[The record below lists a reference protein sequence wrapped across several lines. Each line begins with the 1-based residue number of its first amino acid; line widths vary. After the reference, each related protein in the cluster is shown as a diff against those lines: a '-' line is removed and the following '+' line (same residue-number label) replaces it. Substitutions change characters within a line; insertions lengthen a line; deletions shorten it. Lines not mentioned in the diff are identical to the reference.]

1 MALVGGLTILIVQN
15 SKSSNTSTSTSIST
29 STATTSA
36 PLTSAE
42 ASGLNETIADYI
54 KNNNIQ
60 QTTITPGTPG
70 APTVDLPVP
79 EGWTQIPAGA
89 DAPYGGIVFNTP
101 TNPNDPPKIIAI
113 VEKLTGDVDTFK
125 LLSVS
130 SGEIKNLPGYD
141 GGNGQLSTLSGYPAS
156 KLGGSYTK
164 DGVTRM
170 VAQNTVV
177 IQSNDGIYI
186 LQLNAEGPEAD
197 ANALMA
203 ATGVMVQQT
212 KITP

>member
-1 MALVGGLTILIVQN
+1 M
-15 SKSSNTSTSTSIST
+15 
-29 STATTSA
+29 
-36 PLTSAE
+36 
-42 ASGLNETIADYI
+42 
-54 KNNNIQ
+54 
-60 QTTITPGTPG
+60 
-70 APTVDLPVP
+70 
-79 EGWTQIPAGA
+79 
-89 DAPYGGIVFNTP
+89 
-101 TNPNDPPKIIAI
+101 
-113 VEKLTGDVDTFK
+113 TGDVDTFK

-177 IQSNDGIYI
+177 IQSKDGIYV